1 MKKTDENEINQL
13 EQVIIKYIND
23 NFIKK
28 EKNEG
33 TDDELLISVDELI
46 GEIDTIYW
54 YEKISI
60 GDLNSDSDSDSD
72 LDSES
77 NTKIKKNLETIKKY
91 NKDMIKTIARAK
103 INQKIMSVNYVYFMT
118 ETFYDKKTDEISI
131 EIIQSPSLSDLLKY
145 VVPIDTIKSI
155 LERNN

>member
-1 MKKTDENEINQL
+1 MKKTDEREINQL

-33 TDDELLISVDELI
+33 TDDELLISVDELL
-46 GEIDTIYW
+46 GKIDTIYW

-60 GDLNSDSDSDSD
+60 NDLDSDSDYDS
-72 LDSES
+72 DSES

-131 EIIQSPSLSDLLKY
+131 EIIQSPSLSDLIKY
-145 VVPIDTIKSI
+145 VIPINIIKSI
-155 LERNN
+155 LETTL